1 MIRWR
6 DHREASRDAGRGEA
20 ALGRVAAGLADAIH
34 TVLPRCTAALVVVG
48 EDSGWRLLAKR
59 GAVDV
64 SSGWRE
70 AAVCQVR
77 DSDRSFE
84 EADYLVAPFSAVAL
98 HVVLVLAPSAG
109 EPLTEGAHV
118 IVQPLLDAGGIL
130 LDQALTEGRRDVAC
144 RRVVEDELRAFET
157 TPDAKQARDPQRWL
171 VGRHVW

>member
-1 MIRWR
+1 MIRWH
-6 DHREASRDAGRGEA
+6 DHREASRDAERGEF

-48 EDSGWRLLAKR
+48 EDSEWRVLAQR

-70 AAVCQVR
+70 AVARGVR

-84 EADYLVAPFSAVAL
+84 EANYLVAPFSAVAL
-98 HVVLVLAPSAG
+98 HIMLVLAPPVG

-118 IVQPLLDAGGIL
+118 MVQPLLDAGGIL
-130 LDQALTEGRRDVAC
+130 LDQALTAGTRDFRR
-144 RRVVEDELRAFET
+144 RRVVEDELHAFET
-157 TPDAKQARDPQRWL
+157 TPDAKQARDQRRL